1 MKRLW
6 VSGYRSYEL
15 GIFNLKDEKIAVI
28 KYALKR
34 YFKQLLDEGELDWVI
49 AGPNLGIE
57 QWALESALELK
68 NDYSIRVAM
77 MSPYL
82 EFSKRWNENNQTSFH
97 KLKENVDFFG
107 ATSNSPYQNPS
118 QLRNFQNFMINHTDR
133 ALLVY
138 DTEHPGKPKFD
149 YNLIK
154 KYQEDREYPLD
165 VVDFYDLQE
174 AAEEY
179 LENKNQ
185 NFS

>member
-6 VSGYRSYEL
+6 VSGYRNYEL
-15 GIFNLKDEKIAVI
+15 GIFNAKDKKIIVI

-34 YFKQLLDEGELDWVI
+34 YFRQLIDEGKLDWVI
-49 AGPNLGIE
+49 AGPNLGVE

-68 NDYSIRVAM
+68 DNYPLRVAM

-82 EFSKRWNENNQTSFH
+82 EFSKRWNENNQAIFSQ
-97 KLKENVDFFG
+97 LKEKVDFFG

-118 QLRNFQNFMINHTDR
+118 QLRNFQNFMINHTDQS
-133 ALLVY
+133 LLVY
-138 DTEHPGKPKFD
+138 DPEHPGKPKFD

-154 KYQEDREYPLD
+154 KYQTEKDYPLTL
-165 VVDFYDLQE
+165 VDFYDLQD

-179 LENKNQ
+179 AESQ
-185 NFS
+185 NSNF